1 MKGPGTVTED
11 LAAALGEFHPFHAS
25 AREEIADL
33 VASRQTF
40 RLRGTAPSEG
50 RGETSSSPFLA
61 YVSGPEEVV
70 DDAPVQHIL
79 LHGPAGSG
87 KRNLASALQ
96 ACLEGRIDV
105 HLRETDEPG
114 VFQNGIVVWI
124 ARDGVIPKHLPPRTP
139 KVRIRSLSSAEKRR
153 LVALMVDTVC
163 PMYGLDPA
171 EFHRDDIME
180 VLIHGGPSEAGV
192 LGATQRLHKLCRR
205 RARSRSESVSHGVD
219 LAWAAGVL
227 GPEAHPQDPMPRKLP
242 PGCVFAPV
250 VSSLGGALAQVE
262 AFANPGKG
270 RLTVTGAGPQAE
282 LSVRVARSRCLAMAA
297 QLGRSVDALRDLDWH
312 VHVAG
317 PEGPK
322 DGVSLGWPAVVAM
335 VSHLA
340 GIAVDAR
347 FAFTG
352 EIALSGEIRSVGMVE
367 EKFLACER
375 EAFKRLWIPSANM
388 GDLSGLDPLALGAC
402 EPFSVTNDLAGLRQL
417 GLVTSRV

>member
-1 MKGPGTVTED
+1 MRADGIVTED

-33 VASRQTF
+33 VASRQIF
-40 RLRGTAPSEG
+40 CLRGTVPSES
-50 RGETSSSPFLA
+50 RGENSASPFLA
-61 YVSGPEEVV
+61 YVSGPDEVV

-87 KRNLASALQ
+87 KRNLVGALQ
-96 ACLEGRIDV
+96 ACLKGRIDV
-105 HLRETDEPG
+105 HLRETDEPAD
-114 VFQNGIVVWI
+114 FRNGIVVWI
-124 ARDGVIPKHLPPRTP
+124 ARDGVIPRHLPPRTP

-153 LVALMVDTVC
+153 LVALMIDTVC
-163 PMYGLDPA
+163 PMYGLDST
-171 EFHRDDIME
+171 EFHRDDLME
-180 VLIHGGPSEAGV
+180 VLLHGGASEAGV
-192 LGATQRLHKLCRR
+192 LGATRRLHKLCRR
-205 RARSRSESVSHGVD
+205 RARLRSESASREVD

-227 GPEAHPQDPMPRKLP
+227 GPEAHPQDPMPQRLP

-282 LSVRVARSRCLAMAA
+282 LSVRVARSRCLAMAG

-312 VHVAG
+312 IHVAG

-340 GIAVDAR
+340 GTAVDAR

-375 EAFKRLWIPSANM
+375 ESFKRFWIPSANLD
-388 GDLSGLDPLALGAC
+388 DLSELDPLALGEC
-402 EPFSVTNDLAGLRQL
+402 EPFSVTNDLDGLRRL
-417 GLVTSRV
+417 GLVSSRV

>member
-1 MKGPGTVTED
+1 MKGAPTVTED
-11 LAAALGEFHPFHAS
+11 LAAALGEFHPFHAA

-33 VASRQTF
+33 VASRQTC
-40 RLRGTAPSEG
+40 RSREASRSEG
-50 RGETSSSPFLA
+50 GGESSGSPFLA
-61 YVSGPEEVV
+61 YVSAPDESA

-87 KRNLASALQ
+87 KRNLATALQ
-96 ACLEGRIDV
+96 LCLKGRFDV
-105 HLRETDEPG
+105 HLRESDEACE
-114 VFQNGIVVWI
+114 FQRGIVVWI
-124 ARDGVIPKHLPPRTP
+124 ARDGVVPRHLPPRTP

-153 LVALMVDTVC
+153 LVALMIDTIC
-163 PMYGLDPA
+163 PTYGLDPR
-171 EFHRDDIME
+171 EFHVPEIVE
-180 VLIHGGPSEAGV
+180 VLLRGGAAEAGV
-192 LGATQRLHKLCRR
+192 LGATQRLHRLCRR
-205 RARSRSESVSHGVD
+205 HARLRLESVPHALD

-227 GPEAHPQDPMPRKLP
+227 GPEAHPQDPLPQRLP

-282 LSVRVARSRCLAMAA
+282 LSVRVARSRCLAMAV
-297 QLGRSVDALRDLDWH
+297 QLGRSIDALRDLDWH
-312 VHVAG
+312 IHVAG
-317 PEGPK
+317 PDGPK

-375 EAFKRLWIPSANM
+375 EAFKRLWIPSANL

-417 GLVTSRV
+417 GLVSTRV